1 MLHRDV
7 IWDPTHPTVGIEGMR
22 HYLSDLATAFP
33 DFFVEV
39 RGSKRGCCK
48 CGKAQ
53 HSLLG

>member
-48 CGKAQ
+48 CGKTQ